1 MSEDNA
7 DAAAAAGT
15 KRVRPGKAVGGHGGA
30 VAGAKPRPRAPLIE
44 VQKPMIREP
53 SVFDSFFEYASR
65 FYEVS
70 IKGSKATLKEVEKL
84 GLKEK
89 LTMAS
94 RAAGKVSICCFAS
107 VACYFGSCRRSYHYS

>member
-15 KRVRPGKAVGGHGGA
+15 KRVRRAKAGGHDGA
-30 VAGAKPRPRAPLIE
+30 NSKAARPRAPLIE

-107 VACYFGSCRRSYHYS
+107 VACYFGSCRRSYRCS

>member
-15 KRVRPGKAVGGHGGA
+15 KRVRPGKAVGHGGSD
-30 VAGAKPRPRAPLIE
+30 GPKPRPRAPLIE

-107 VACYFGSCRRSYHYS
+107 VACYFGSCRRSYRYS

>member
-1 MSEDNA
+1 MSEDA
-7 DAAAAAGT
+7 EAAGT
-15 KRVRPGKAVGGHGGA
+15 KRVRRAKAVGHGGSD
-30 VAGAKPRPRAPLIE
+30 GGKPRAPLIE

-94 RAAGKVSICCFAS
+94 RAAGKVSVCCFARA
-107 VACYFGSCRRSYHYS
+107 ACYFGSCRRSYRYS